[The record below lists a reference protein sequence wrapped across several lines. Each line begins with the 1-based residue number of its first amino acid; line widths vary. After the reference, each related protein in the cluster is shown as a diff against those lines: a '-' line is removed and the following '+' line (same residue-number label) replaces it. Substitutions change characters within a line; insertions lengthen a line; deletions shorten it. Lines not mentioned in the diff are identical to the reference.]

1 MNAKTII
8 RVVVSE
14 AGPKLAGEGAQALA
28 AAAIKRAGFT
38 FVAAGA
44 IPAATGIVVLY
55 LADAAISH
63 ILEN

>member
-1 MNAKTII
+1 MNAKTVI
-8 RVVVSE
+8 RLVVSE
-14 AGPKLAGEGAQALA
+14 VGPKLAGKGAQALA

-44 IPAATGIVVLY
+44 IPTVTGIVVIY